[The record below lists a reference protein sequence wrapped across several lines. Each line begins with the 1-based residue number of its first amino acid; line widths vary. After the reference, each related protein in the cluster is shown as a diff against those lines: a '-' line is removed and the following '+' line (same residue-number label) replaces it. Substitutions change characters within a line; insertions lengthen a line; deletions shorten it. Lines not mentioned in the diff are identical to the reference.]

1 LLIDKRADI
10 IRGLAEG
17 LNVDTLRVEAERI
30 EDSIKLIDDPSD
42 ILYSEKSETIVSYRQ
57 KVMEIEADKDDFLFS
72 LAGIKGETMDSL
84 QRKTLS
90 EIMSF
95 AERAVKNG

>member
-1 LLIDKRADI
+1 MLIDKRADI

-17 LNVDTLRVEAERI
+17 LNVDTLRVEAEQL
-30 EDSIKLIDDPSD
+30 EGSIKLIDDPTD
-42 ILYSEKSETIVSYRQ
+42 LLYSDKSETVVSYRQ
-57 KVMEIEADKDDFLFS
+57 KVMEIESDKDDFLFS
-72 LAGIKGETMDSL
+72 LAGIKGETIESL